1 MEFEYNNWTE
11 AMGSVPDV
19 RVLAAQLNTD
29 YHWVESA
36 IERGF
41 APAGRDAQNT
51 GEVLA
56 TAAALNPRAV
66 QATWDFGWTPKM
78 LPEEAYKMNMG
89 PSHLVT
95 QQLTKEYQRKV
106 RRSVNETAALT
117 VLGED
122 ARLFQPAD
130 QLLSMDTSSSGAGAS
145 LFGAANAGY
154 GERAK
159 LWVQNTGK
167 NVALTAQR
175 WTDAT
180 MNTLAPSVN
189 QLRESPRASAE
200 LGVITNMLRG
210 SKHRYSFDPDI
221 GIDMLST
228 VAGKPPAKPRLIAQ
242 EVFRL
247 AKQEEISL
255 DEALLRFTN
264 DPKHPAS
271 ITINESAAAKF
282 LQDSANINHVRQSK
296 FTTLYNASGLVR
308 QLPEMPVVYA
318 PPIDTVKYPFHA
330 FVKTKAK
337 IGLSTDVG
345 MVTARSAESL
355 RSQVAALGDDFD
367 IFYKADTESYFKIKG
382 EYDYQMTMNEGAVNS
397 EMARRGILS
406 DVLPETRFENINAD
420 WLTWHSRQEEKLVR
434 EAVQVQSREFFSEM
448 RVLSDQ
454 YRVVDESVARGI
466 GSRFK
471 NKVADPFGD
480 YVKTALNI
488 SKQQEFPLLDSL
500 NEFVDKLG
508 LAAGDAYNKAF
519 RDAKAGIISWDAANK
534 ILADKGLGV
543 MYKDMD
549 QYLGANETMPKN
561 LIKTAFQKVNMAL
574 ATTMLRFDFANSL
587 INIISTPILLGTEMA
602 SLKQLIKGDDIASG
616 KLRELMTVALPGGNG
631 ARVPSTTKMIGNAI
645 NNFFGADKDELIGRY
660 MSMGA
665 MKNIA
670 DQYHQM
676 LDMVSFDPRLGMKG
690 FSEKVDAGVEI
701 AAKLTGNTFSE
712 DFTRFVSA
720 DVMRQLSEPLVN
732 AGKLTLKEQDA
743 YISTFVNRVQGNY
756 VTSQRPVV
764 FQGTTGA
771 AVSLF
776 QTYAFNV
783 LQQLYRHIE
792 RGDKKTLAIFA
803 GLQGSIFGL
812 NGLPFF
818 DAVNTHLIGGRTA
831 GMGIQNNPE
840 HKDAYSVLPEF
851 NKELGDWMLYGTA
864 SAFPLFSGSSPAF
877 FTRGDINPRHMLI
890 LPTAIVDVPAV
901 SASMKLAK
909 NLIDMGKNIGGGADM
924 SNALLQGLEHQGW
937 NRPLAGFA
945 QLFAGQSTDNK
956 GALISAAT
964 DLQATTMLGGLAERA
979 VTIEGASRLMGARP
993 MDEAVALGAMYR
1005 NKSYE
1010 AMDRARIERLGE
1022 VVKTKL
1028 YNNELPEQEE
1038 LDDFMLRYTRSG
1050 GRIENF
1056 SQAMQRW
1063 SRDAN
1068 VSIVNQLANKM
1079 GNPYSRKLQT
1089 IMGGE
1094 MIDDYRNP
1102 GATQEDY

>member
-1 MEFEYNNWTE
+1 
-11 AMGSVPDV
+11 
-19 RVLAAQLNTD
+19 
-29 YHWVESA
+29 
-36 IERGF
+36 
-41 APAGRDAQNT
+41 
-51 GEVLA
+51 
-56 TAAALNPRAV
+56 
-66 QATWDFGWTPKM
+66 
-78 LPEEAYKMNMG
+78 
-89 PSHLVT
+89 
-95 QQLTKEYQRKV
+95 
-106 RRSVNETAALT
+106 
-117 VLGED
+117 
-122 ARLFQPAD
+122 
-130 QLLSMDTSSSGAGAS
+130 
-145 LFGAANAGY
+145 
-154 GERAK
+154 
-159 LWVQNTGK
+159 
-167 NVALTAQR
+167 
-175 WTDAT
+175 
-180 MNTLAPSVN
+180 
-189 QLRESPRASAE
+189 
-200 LGVITNMLRG
+200 
-210 SKHRYSFDPDI
+210 
-221 GIDMLST
+221 
-228 VAGKPPAKPRLIAQ
+228 
-242 EVFRL
+242 
-247 AKQEEISL
+247 
-255 DEALLRFTN
+255 
-264 DPKHPAS
+264 
-271 ITINESAAAKF
+271 
-282 LQDSANINHVRQSK
+282 
-296 FTTLYNASGLVR
+296 
-308 QLPEMPVVYA
+308 
-318 PPIDTVKYPFHA
+318 
-330 FVKTKAK
+330 
-337 IGLSTDVG
+337 
-345 MVTARSAESL
+345 
-355 RSQVAALGDDFD
+355 VAALGDDFD
-367 IFYKADTESYFKIKG
+367 VFYKKNTEDYFKIKG

-448 RVLSDQ
+448 RALSDQ

-471 NKVADPFGD
+471 SKVADPFGD

-508 LAAGDAYNKAF
+508 LAAGDAFNKAF
-519 RDAKAGIISWDAANK
+519 KDAKAGVISWEDANK
-534 ILADKGLGV
+534 IMADKGIGV
-543 MYKDMD
+543 MYRDID
-549 QYLGANETMPKN
+549 QYIAANEVMPKN
-561 LIKTAFQKVNMAL
+561 LIKTSFQKVNMAL

-602 SLKQLIKGDDIASG
+602 SIKQMIKGDDAMAG
-616 KLRELMTVALPGGNG
+616 KLRELMSVALPGGNG
-631 ARVPSTTKMIGNAI
+631 VRVPSTTKLLGNGI
-645 NNFFGADKDELIGRY
+645 NNFFGPTKNALISRY
-660 MSMGA
+660 KSIGA

-676 LDMVSFDPRLGMKG
+676 LDMVSYNPRLGMKG
-690 FSEKVDAGVEI
+690 FSEKVDQGVEI
-701 AAKLTGNTFSE
+701 AAKISGNTFSE

-720 DVMRQLSEPLVN
+720 DVMRQLSDPLVA
-732 AGKLTLKEQDA
+732 AGKLTIKEQDA

-783 LQQLYRHIE
+783 LQQLHRHIE

-818 DAVNTHLIGGRTA
+818 DAVNTHLIGGTT
-831 GMGIQNNPE
+831 GPLGVQNNPE

-851 NKELGDWMLYGTA
+851 NKDLGDWMLYGTA

-877 FTRGDINPRHMLI
+877 FSRGDINPRHMLI
-890 LPTAIVDVPAV
+890 LPTAIADVPAV
-901 SASMKLAK
+901 SASIKLVN
-909 NLIDMGKNIGGGADM
+909 NLIGMGKNIGGGADM
-924 SNALLQGLEHQGW
+924 GDSLLQGLEHQGW

-964 DLQATTMLGGLAERA
+964 DLQATTMLGALAER
-979 VTIEGASRLMGARP
+979 TFTLEGASRLMGARP

-1005 NKSYE
+1005 NKSFQ

-1050 GRIENF
+1050 GKIENF

-1068 VSIVNQLANKM
+1068 VSIVNQLADKM
-1079 GNPYSRKLQT
+1079 GNPYSRKLQS
-1089 IMGGE
+1089 IMGGDL
-1094 MIDDYRNP
+1094 IDDYRNP
-1102 GATQEDY
+1102 VGLNSEFE